1 MQLQHNVML
10 FDIMMY
16 VYSSTVWTSCTRESS
31 PYAETGLRIILEA
44 QRTTRTVT
52 MLNHRSW
59 TPFTM
64 KRISI
69 YVLWPTKGS
78 MEF

>member
-1 MQLQHNVML
+1 ML
-10 FDIMMY
+10 YDIMMY
-16 VYSSTVWTSCTRESS
+16 VYASTVWTSCTRESS
-31 PYAETGLRIILEA
+31 PKRAVRIILEA

-69 YVLWPTKGS
+69 YVFWPTKGS